1 MRGALLLLPLHI
13 ALASAFVCPA
23 PLAPAAG
30 IVRPRAFALLARAAA
45 DETGGLPVTA
55 SLPSRRAVIGA
66 TLSAALAAGPSAHAA
81 PAGDAVPAASEKDVG
96 LNDEELR
103 KKLEYDVTTNQF
115 MVTGALTRSLYD
127 ESCTFTDEIDTYT
140 LDKWIQGTG
149 LLFKNDYS
157 KMELA
162 SPITI
167 TKDEASFAFKEQL
180 MFNIPILKP
189 KVPLTG
195 KLVLKRGGNGLF
207 TSYKESWDQG
217 VAQVLLSAKLF

>member
-1 MRGALLLLPLHI
+1 MRGALLLSLHI
-13 ALASAFVCPA
+13 ALTSAFVCPA

-30 IVRPRAFALLARAAA
+30 IARPRAFALLARAVA
-45 DETGGLPVTA
+45 DETEGLPVTA
-55 SLPSRRAVIGA
+55 SRRAVIGA

-103 KKLEYDVTTNQF
+103 KKLEYDVKTNQF

>member
-45 DETGGLPVTA
+45 DEKGGLPVTA
-55 SLPSRRAVIGA
+55 SRRAVIGA
-66 TLSAALAAGPSAHAA
+66 TLSAGLAAGPSAHAA

-96 LNDEELR
+96 LSDEELR
-103 KKLEYDVTTNQF
+103 KKLEYDVKTNQF

-162 SPITI
+162 SPISI

-195 KLVLKRGGNGLF
+195 KLVLTRGGNGLF
-207 TSYKESWDQG
+207 TSYKETWDQG

>member
-1 MRGALLLLPLHI
+1 MWGLRCALCLAFAAGAAGLRFRTSVAAATAPRRQVFGA
-13 ALASAFVCPA
+13 ALAG
-23 PLAPAAG
+23 LAGGGA
-30 IVRPRAFALLARAAA
+30 ARAAVA
-45 DETGGLPVTA
+45 LEPKSGKLGAAELAKIVTA
-55 SLPSRRAVIGA
+55 DVVDRQFLA
-66 TLSAALAAGPSAHAA
+66 TA
-81 PAGDAVPAASEKDVG
+81 D
-96 LNDEELR
+96 
-103 KKLEYDVTTNQF
+103 F
-115 MVTGALTRSLYD
+115 TRSLYD
-127 ESCTFTDEIDTYT
+127 ESATFTDEIDTYT

-162 SPITI
+162 SPISI

-195 KLVLKRGGNGLF
+195 KLVLTRGGNGLF

>member
-1 MRGALLLLPLHI
+1 MRGALLLSLHI
-13 ALASAFVCPA
+13 ALTSAFVCPA

-30 IVRPRAFALLARAAA
+30 IARPRAFALLARAVA
-45 DETGGLPVTA
+45 DETEGLPVTA
-55 SLPSRRAVIGA
+55 SRRAVIGA

-96 LNDEELR
+96 LSDEELR

>member
-13 ALASAFVCPA
+13 ASAFVCPA

-45 DETGGLPVTA
+45 DEKGGLPVTA
-55 SLPSRRAVIGA
+55 SRRAVIGA
-66 TLSAALAAGPSAHAA
+66 TLSAGLAAGPSAHAA

-96 LNDEELR
+96 LSDEELR
-103 KKLEYDVTTNQF
+103 KKLEYDVKTNQF

-162 SPITI
+162 SPISI

-195 KLVLKRGGNGLF
+195 KLVLTRGGNGLF
-207 TSYKESWDQG
+207 TSYKETWDQG